1 VLTYS
6 NWETGNPCF
15 SESFESLSFG
25 LQSALWK
32 LGGATGAHRTDRFI
46 ACVQKP
52 DHPEEFT
59 QRYQALLRHYGL
71 EGRKIQARKPHENGD
86 VEQRHNRF
94 KRALDQALML
104 RGSRDFTS
112 RKEYEGFLEKLF
124 KQLNEGRKQRFAE
137 ELKVLRRL
145 PTHKLL
151 SCKRLRVRL
160 SPGSTIRVENNTYS
174 VDSRLIGEWVN
185 VKMFAEQLEV
195 RYAKKCVERIPRL
208 RGEGKHRIQYRH
220 IIDWLVRKPGA
231 FENYRYRDE
240 LFPTIQF
247 RMAYDRLK
255 KRHTAQKAAKEYL
268 RILEIAAKEGESL
281 VDEILHNLLQ
291 LPINIAAA
299 DIEMFVESNKRLT
312 RSKTEVKV
320 TQPDLCA
327 YDELLS
333 LKEVV

>member
-1 VLTYS
+1 
-6 NWETGNPCF
+6 
-15 SESFESLSFG
+15 
-25 LQSALWK
+25 
-32 LGGATGAHRTDRFI
+32 
-46 ACVQKP
+46 
-52 DHPEEFT
+52 
-59 QRYQALLRHYGL
+59 
-71 EGRKIQARKPHENGD
+71 
-86 VEQRHNRF
+86 
-94 KRALDQALML
+94 
-104 RGSRDFTS
+104 
-112 RKEYEGFLEKLF
+112 
-124 KQLNEGRKQRFAE
+124 
-137 ELKVLRRL
+137 
-145 PTHKLL
+145 
-151 SCKRLRVRL
+151 
-160 SPGSTIRVENNTYS
+160 
-174 VDSRLIGEWVN
+174 
-185 VKMFAEQLEV
+185 MFAEQLEV

-299 DIEMFVESNKRLT
+299 DVEMFVESNKRLT

-320 TQPDLCA
+320 TQPDLGA
-327 YDELLS
+327 YDELIS